1 MFVLYVDGID
11 MSFKEGDMA
20 KNNNVKS
27 DPSSLLTHRVEFPKL
42 FNLCAF

>member
-20 KNNNVKS
+20 KKITENQVPHFTV
-27 DPSSLLTHRVEFPKL
+27 DTQGWVP
-42 FNLCAF
+42 